1 MPTLKDV
8 AEKCGVSVATVSL
21 VLNDAP
27 WSKHVAAETKKR
39 VLQAARQLGY
49 RPDLVARSLRN
60 RRSQNIGVVVFDITD
75 PYCSLILKGIEDRL
89 YDDGYM
95 PICTDLQNDPKKFDR
110 CVQMLTGRRME
121 GLILIANPLYLE
133 SDIIE
138 LGRRIDVP
146 LVMVGHALSPGT
158 ISSVTI
164 DNSYGTRL
172 VMEHLYGLGH
182 RQFAFIRG
190 PKGMVDSE
198 PRWHA
203 MAEFVGN
210 AGLFIDPDL
219 VADIEGVNSS
229 YEESY
234 RLTERLLSRRREF
247 TALVAFDDLSAF
259 AAIGALAKVGLRVPQ
274 DISVTGF
281 DDIPG
286 AGFYN
291 PPLTTVR
298 QELEHQGAIAA
309 ESVAAMIGRTV
320 EQKKPKPIH
329 RTIVPQLIVRG
340 STAPPNSALDATTQR
355 R

>member
-1 MPTLKDV
+1 MATLKDV
-8 AEKCGVSVATVSL
+8 AEHCGVSVATVSL
-21 VLNDAP
+21 VLNEAP
-27 WSKHVAAETKKR
+27 WSKHVAADTKKR

-75 PYCSLILKGIEDRL
+75 PYCSLVLKGIEDRL
-89 YDDGYM
+89 YEDGYM
-95 PICTDLQNDPKKFDR
+95 PMIGDLQNDSRRFDR
-110 CVQMLTGRRME
+110 CVGMLTGRRME

-138 LGRRIDVP
+138 LGRRLDAP
-146 LVMVGHALSPGT
+146 LVIVGHALSPGT

-164 DNSYGTRL
+164 DNSHGTRL
-172 VMEHLYGLGH
+172 VMEHLHGLGH
-182 RQFAFIRG
+182 RKFAFIRG

-198 PRWHA
+198 PRWRG
-203 MAEFVGN
+203 MAEFIGA

-219 VADIEGVNSS
+219 VVDIEGLNSS
-229 YEESY
+229 YEECY
-234 RLTERLLSRRREF
+234 RLTERLLPRKRDF
-247 TALVAFDDLSAF
+247 TALAAFDDLSAF
-259 AAIGALAKVGLRVPQ
+259 AAIGALAKAGLRVPQ
-274 DISVTGF
+274 HVSVTGF

-298 QELEHQGAIAA
+298 QAMEHQGTIAA
-309 ESVAAMIGRTV
+309 ETIAAMISRRE

-329 RTIVPQLIVRG
+329 RAVIPQLIVRD
-340 STAPPNSALDATTQR
+340 STTTPTAR
-355 R
+355 